1 MSAGAE
7 THKQDYGL
15 IHAERM
21 ELQQEVWAAMSS
33 TVVMETLKALL
44 TAPAEGG
51 VHTVISLFPSPST
64 EESALPALGTDERA
78 ARARKAGVPTD
89 ASDKKLLAA
98 EHGTKLPD
106 GHVVTIT
113 KDDLPS
119 EDEDEAETAGDMG
132 DFAASIGGADD
143 Y

>member
-1 MSAGAE
+1 MHNWSGNLTLALRLYGGGSSCTKLSA
-7 THKQDYGL
+7 HQ
-15 IHAERM
+15 
-21 ELQQEVWAAMSS
+21 
-33 TVVMETLKALL
+33 
-44 TAPAEGG
+44 
-51 VHTVISLFPSPST
+51 
-64 EESALPALGTDERA
+64 ALPAGSNCPDSQACFVLCSQVADDGVRLPAIGTKERDD
-78 ARARKAGVPTD
+78 RARKAGVPVD
-89 ASDKKLLAA
+89 ADDAKLLAA
-98 EHGTKLPD
+98 EHGTRLPD

>member
-1 MSAGAE
+1 MITQGRPDLLATITGTATGEAAAGGS
-7 THKQDYGL
+7 D
-15 IHAERM
+15 
-21 ELQQEVWAAMSS
+21 
-33 TVVMETLKALL
+33 
-44 TAPAEGG
+44 APE
-51 VHTVISLFPSPST
+51 PQP
-64 EESALPALGTDERA
+64 ESALPALGTEERA

-89 ASDKKLLAA
+89 ASDEKLLAA

>member
-1 MSAGAE
+1 M
-7 THKQDYGL
+7 
-15 IHAERM
+15 R
-21 ELQQEVWAAMSS
+21 
-33 TVVMETLKALL
+33 
-44 TAPAEGG
+44 
-51 VHTVISLFPSPST
+51 
-64 EESALPALGTDERA
+64 LPAIGTKERDD
-78 ARARKAGVPTD
+78 RARKAGVPVD
-89 ASDKKLLAA
+89 ADDAKLLAA
-98 EHGTKLPD
+98 EHGTRLPD